1 MANTEN
7 FNCLSCFSTRFGL
20 KIRHFQIKCIYNL
33 GLAHIFHAG
42 FIVPKQKFW
51 CAQALD
57 ANGDDLPPP
66 WTVEYYNSSLEIWP
80 GRGNMTEGKTLGH
93 CVPGCV
99 NYDFDHDFWEATMVT
114 QWDLVCEKSWLKTLA
129 KMILF
134 TGKTFNI
141 PAVSLDFIDG
151 FQYLFAM

>member
-1 MANTEN
+1 
-7 FNCLSCFSTRFGL
+7 
-20 KIRHFQIKCIYNL
+20 
-33 GLAHIFHAG
+33 
-42 FIVPKQKFW
+42 
-51 CAQALD
+51 
-57 ANGDDLPPP
+57 
-66 WTVEYYNSSLEIWP
+66 
-80 GRGNMTEGKTLGH
+80 MTEGKTLGH

-141 PAVSLDFIDG
+141 PTVSLDFIDG